1 VQALVR
7 RVRALRE
14 GEDFKPERVRMES
27 ELVRRQSDAAPRIRP
42 PARLPL
48 VKAAGG
54 KRAQA
59 R

>member
-1 VQALVR
+1 
-7 RVRALRE
+7 LRE

-42 PARLPL
+42 PARLPA